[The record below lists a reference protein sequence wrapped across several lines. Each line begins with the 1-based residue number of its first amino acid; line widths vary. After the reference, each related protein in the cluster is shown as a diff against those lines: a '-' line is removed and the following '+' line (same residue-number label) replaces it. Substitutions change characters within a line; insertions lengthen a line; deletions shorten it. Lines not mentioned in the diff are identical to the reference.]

1 MGVTVCLPLFGNP
14 GHELE
19 EGSAVKGQQL
29 RDLADQLGE
38 RLRQAADTLDRLTAA
53 GWTTRLG
60 MFDILLERRD
70 VTTREEAVRHLEA
83 LGLKPDDFMILED
96 IEEEEDDPG

>member
-1 MGVTVCLPLFGNP
+1 MGVTVSLALFGNP

-38 RLRQAADTLDRLTAA
+38 RLRHAADTLDKLSAG
-53 GWTTRLG
+53 GWTTHLG
-60 MFDILLERRD
+60 MYDVLLSRRD
-70 VTTREEAVRHLEA
+70 VTTRDQAVQQLQA

-96 IEEEEDDPG
+96 VEEEEEDQ